1 MRNVRKLLRV
11 LKTEGISGLRYRLVT
26 RYYRVK
32 LALAK
37 RLGAKTI
44 TSRYGPV
51 FMVNFGDATF
61 RYYILG
67 KYGYFYWNEL
77 KSVARPFVLLDIGA
91 NQGLYSLAAAS
102 NPLLVHAYAFEPV
115 EQTSKLLRA
124 NIDMNGH
131 SQRITVIPKAVH
143 DSTTKISLSRTDGHS
158 GGASISKRKPQ
169 GESSKTELI
178 ETVCGQDLDSLISS
192 DDCAIYVK
200 IDVEGHEE
208 IVIQE
213 LMKTRLRSRIV
224 HIFYEVNENWVSSL
238 KISNLLE
245 SEGFVIKPLGAG
257 LHYDVVAVR

>member
-1 MRNVRKLLRV
+1 MRDFSKLLRV

-44 TSRYGPV
+44 KSRYGPV
-51 FMVNFGDATF
+51 FMVNFDDATF

-91 NQGLYSLAAAS
+91 NQGLYSLGAAS

-115 EQTSKLLRA
+115 QETSNLLSA
-124 NIDMNGH
+124 NIDINGY
-131 SQRITVIPKAVH
+131 SQRITVIAKAVH
-143 DSTTKISLSRTDGHS
+143 DSTTTISLSRTDGHS
-158 GGASISKRKPQ
+158 GGASISKKKPQ
-169 GESSKTELI
+169 GVSSKTELI

-192 DDCAIYVK
+192 DDCAVYVK

-208 IVIQE
+208 IVIKE
-213 LMKTRLRSRIV
+213 LMKTRLSSRIV
-224 HIFYEVNENWVSSL
+224 HIFYEVNENWVDSEG
-238 KISNLLE
+238 ISNLLE
-245 SEGFVIKPLGAG
+245 NERFLVKRLGAG